1 MGDNS
6 YSKCSFANGILR
18 YKGRIVVGNEGDIK
32 IKVVKTAHDSCFE
45 NYTGI

>member
-1 MGDNS
+1 M
-6 YSKCSFANGILR
+6 LR
-18 YKGRIVVGNEGDIK
+18 YKGRVAVGNDGDLR